1 MRLESEPSRASDE
14 KPDPLSIEPFSTE
27 PFFLEMDGPFISAD
41 IRFSRPARYPL

>member
-14 KPDPLSIEPFSTE
+14 KPNPFSIEPIR
-27 PFFLEMDGPFISAD
+27 LEADGLFISAD

>member
-14 KPDPLSIEPFSTE
+14 KPNPFSTE